1 MYVRRVTI
9 NHVRSISHLEWSVE
23 PGKERGWHVIIG
35 DNGAGKSSFLRS
47 IALAL
52 VGDKDAEALR
62 QDWDTWL
69 SRGVANGSVELGLM
83 AEPEWDATVR
93 TPEQGGHVDA
103 DVGVRFV
110 RTRGGVML
118 EGTAPIAGWA
128 LRSSTG
134 WFSAAYGPFRR
145 FSGGTESERIFS
157 SRPRLAAHLSVFGED
172 IALTECIRWLQDL
185 QLQKLENPSADEA
198 HLIDGVVDFVNQPG
212 FLPHHAQIHEISSKG
227 VRFRDGNGY
236 DIRVED
242 LSDGYRSVLSMA
254 FELLRQLSLAFPPD
268 RVFSSDEPGRVQAPG
283 VVLIDEIDAH
293 LHPTW
298 QKRIGKW
305 LREHFP
311 NIQFIVTTHSP
322 LICQAASEGSVWRLP
337 RPGTNEVGGR
347 VEGTDL
353 ERLVYGNVLDAY
365 GTDLFGEDVSRSEE
379 SKQLLQRLAI
389 LNRKERRGT
398 LTGEEREEQHHLRSI
413 LPTAAD
419 TLKTAEDLAA

>member
-9 NHVRSISHLEWSVE
+9 NHVRSISSLDWSVE

-35 DNGAGKSSFLRS
+35 DNGSGKSSFLRS

-52 VGDKDAEALR
+52 VGERDVEALR
-62 QDWDTWL
+62 QDWRSWL
-69 SRGVANGSVELGLM
+69 SNGADHGEVDLNLVTD
-83 AEPEWDATVR
+83 PEWDTG
-93 TPEQGGHVDA
+93 PGP
-103 DVGVRFV
+103 VGVDSLGMAITGVGFLRIDDSV
-110 RTRGGVML
+110 VVGTSPAPDSPPKNGG
-118 EGTAPIAGWA
+118 
-128 LRSSTG
+128 G

-145 FSGGTESERIFS
+145 FSGGVESERIYA

-172 IALTECIRWLQDL
+172 FALTEALDWLQRL
-185 QLQKLENPSADEA
+185 QFRKLENASSGAP
-198 HLIDGVVDFVNQPG
+198 HFVDRVTEFVNQPG
-212 FLPHHAQIHEISSKG
+212 FLPHHAQLQEIGSAG
-227 VRFRDGNGY
+227 ILFRDGNGF

-242 LSDGYRSVLSMA
+242 LSDGYRSMLSMA
-254 FELLRQLSLAFPPD
+254 FELLRQLSLAYPPERLFD
-268 RVFSSDEPGRVQAPG
+268 PEHPGRVQAPG

-298 QKRIGKW
+298 QKRVGTW
-305 LREHFP
+305 LHEHFP
-311 NIQFIVTTHSP
+311 QIQFIVTTHSP
-322 LICQAASEGSVWRLP
+322 LICQAASTGSVWRLP

-347 VEGTDL
+347 VERTDL
-353 ERLVYGNVLDAY
+353 DRLIYGNVLDAY

-398 LTGEEREEQHHLRSI
+398 LSKEEREEQQHLRSI

-419 TLKTAEDLAA
+419 TVRTAEDLAA